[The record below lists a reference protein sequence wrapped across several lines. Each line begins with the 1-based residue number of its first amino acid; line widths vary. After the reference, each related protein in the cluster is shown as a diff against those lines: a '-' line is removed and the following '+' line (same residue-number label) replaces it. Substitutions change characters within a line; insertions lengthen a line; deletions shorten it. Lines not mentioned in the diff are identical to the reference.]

1 MWQKGTA
8 TYQQR
13 FSWNYSS
20 STYYFG
26 RKIIGDL
33 AGNVI
38 IAQGSAEPSVVRTYV
53 MLVLTFVP

>member
-1 MWQKGTA
+1 MKCGKRGLLLISNA
-8 TYQQR
+8 
-13 FSWNYSS
+13 SHGI